1 MVLTLIGATPGNT
14 AEALAFLIGVP
25 SGTSISYVA
34 VILADRTSKYADI
47 QAQSGK
53 VQESIERMRLVSEL
67 SQNTLRL
74 YRDLGYRISKIYD
87 IADQCLYDIEQVMQ
101 KEVEEQY
108 NLFAEEFEPP
118 EFFTPECFSLT
129 KKK

>member
-87 IADQCLYDIEQVMQ
+87 IADQCLYQRVDKAVWR
-101 KEVEEQY
+101 
-108 NLFAEEFEPP
+108 
-118 EFFTPECFSLT
+118 
-129 KKK
+129 

>member
-47 QAQSGK
+47 QAQ
-53 VQESIERMRLVSEL
+53 
-67 SQNTLRL
+67 NL
-74 YRDLGYRISKIYD
+74 Y
-87 IADQCLYDIEQVMQ
+87 A
-101 KEVEEQY
+101 
-108 NLFAEEFEPP
+108 N
-118 EFFTPECFSLT
+118 
-129 KKK
+129 